1 MMLFSDHVEVS
12 WTKGQVNL
20 VSTTVS
26 TKSCV
31 CIWMSTDV
39 NIIPKYPSPQIQ
51 NKTLNKTG
59 PVEVITAVSF
69 VFWMKTELG
78 T

>member
-1 MMLFSDHVEVS
+1 
-12 WTKGQVNL
+12 
-20 VSTTVS
+20 
-26 TKSCV
+26 
-31 CIWMSTDV
+31 MSTDI

-69 VFWMKTELG
+69 VFWMNRTWDLICSNHEHCINKVGFAFFLSVLPEKKN
-78 T
+78 

>member
-1 MMLFSDHVEVS
+1 
-12 WTKGQVNL
+12 
-20 VSTTVS
+20 
-26 TKSCV
+26 
-31 CIWMSTDV
+31 MSKDI
-39 NIIPKYPSPQIQ
+39 NIIPKYPSPQIH

-78 T
+78 TSCVQITNIASIKLVLASFFPFCQKKKD